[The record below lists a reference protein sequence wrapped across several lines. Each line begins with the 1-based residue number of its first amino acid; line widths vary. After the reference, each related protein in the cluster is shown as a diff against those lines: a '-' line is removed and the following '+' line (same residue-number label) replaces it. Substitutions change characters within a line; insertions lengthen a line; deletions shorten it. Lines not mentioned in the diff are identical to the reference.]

1 MVSIAAYRRG
11 RFGSLRATCQLE
23 GGKGAI
29 SFQRISG
36 KPCQSESET
45 PLVSLQPDTWH
56 SCP

>member
-45 PLVSLQPDTWH
+45 PFVSL
-56 SCP
+56 